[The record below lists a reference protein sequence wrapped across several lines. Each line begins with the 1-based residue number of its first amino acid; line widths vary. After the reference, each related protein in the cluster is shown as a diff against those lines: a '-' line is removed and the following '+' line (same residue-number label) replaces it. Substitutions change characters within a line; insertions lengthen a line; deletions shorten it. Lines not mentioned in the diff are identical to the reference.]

1 MEFVTATPFLDII
14 VLLALM
20 FIFARHEADWEFT
33 TALSAYYFG
42 FLNPKAVLV
51 FWPQCIACRLFT
63 AFEVVPW
70 LLALLLFFLP
80 MAPATLLAF
89 LYPVEKI
96 NSNCG
101 VYARLHDAHNNR
113 DTPSL
118 KRGRR
123 TVR

>member
-1 MEFVTATPFLDII
+1 MEFVNATPFLDVI

-80 MAPATLLAF
+80 MAPLLYWLFYIPWRKSILIAGCM
-89 LYPVEKI
+89 L
-96 NSNCG
+96 
-101 VYARLHDAHNNR
+101 VYM
-113 DTPSL
+113 TPITIAI
-118 KRGRR
+118 RPP
-123 TVR
+123 